1 MIRFWLFLGENLR
14 RRLRSSWWRS
24 NTCPR
29 KKKGEKKGLAEFGP
43 VALLLL
49 LYKKELRRR
58 RFLQFPVG
66 RLSAFSGENPPSY
79 EYGAAT
85 AAQMDR
91 LGPLDIGPS

>member
-1 MIRFWLFLGENLR
+1 MLQEEEG
-14 RRLRSSWWRS
+14 
-24 NTCPR
+24 R
-29 KKKGEKKGLAEFGP
+29 KKASLSSGQWRW
-43 VALLLL
+43 LLL